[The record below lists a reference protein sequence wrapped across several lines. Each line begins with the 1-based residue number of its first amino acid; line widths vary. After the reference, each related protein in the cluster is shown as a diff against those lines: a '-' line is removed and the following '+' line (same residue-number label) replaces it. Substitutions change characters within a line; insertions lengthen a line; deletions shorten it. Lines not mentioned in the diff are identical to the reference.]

1 MEKSIDYS
9 ESKLTTEKASQ
20 ILRSEG
26 LDVTS
31 DKSTKHI
38 HTMKAYKFEDL
49 PDILGALYLRIEN
62 IERILKD
69 YNKQDKVID
78 NDLLS
83 INEASILL
91 KLSVATIYSKVC
103 RNEIP
108 VNKQGKRLYFYRTEL
123 LNWIKSGRIK
133 TISEIQREVEAN
145 FKSKQSSK

>member
-1 MEKSIDYS
+1 MGVLS
-9 ESKLTTEKASQ
+9 
-20 ILRSEG
+20 
-26 LDVTS
+26 
-31 DKSTKHI
+31 
-38 HTMKAYKFEDL
+38 
-49 PDILGALYLRIEN
+49 LRIEN

-69 YNKQDKVID
+69 HSKEGKIVD

-133 TISEIQREVEAN
+133 TIEEICQETQEKFNSE
-145 FKSKQSSK
+145 